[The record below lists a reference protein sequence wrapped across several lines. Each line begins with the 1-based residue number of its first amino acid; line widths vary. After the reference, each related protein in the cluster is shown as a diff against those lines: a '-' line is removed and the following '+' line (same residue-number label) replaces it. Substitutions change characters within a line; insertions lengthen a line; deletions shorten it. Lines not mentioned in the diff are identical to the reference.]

1 MGYSLEV
8 SYDLG
13 KHPGPILSDIK
24 ELASK
29 YGCDAAYEHYEMSG
43 NMKHSMRQS
52 IITILFSDD
61 LLSECANLLAQLKK
75 MRQIRIDSFYTT
87 ESCKLLY
94 ASKGYLRNVEG
105 YQAIDYQNTRLQ
117 RERSYSD
124 GEIKVIDQLKPKK
137 RHMTIV
143 DENTHVTFTSTEHNN
158 FKKKKD

>member
-8 SYDLG
+8 SYDIV

-43 NMKHSMRQS
+43 NMKHSMRQC

-61 LLSECANLLAQLKK
+61 LLSECAKLLTQLKK
-75 MRQIRIDSFYTT
+75 IRQIRIDSFYTT

-94 ASKGYLRNVEG
+94 ASKGYLRNIES
-105 YQAIDYQNTRLQ
+105 YQAIDYQTNTRQ
-117 RERSYSD
+117 RERSYSE
-124 GEIKVIDQLKPKK
+124 GEIQVIDQIKPKK
-137 RHMTIV
+137 RHMTMV
-143 DENTHVTFTSTEHNN
+143 DENTHVTFTSTENN
-158 FKKKKD
+158 KIK